1 MSAKRRKRS
10 PSPRPWRQKSRSKDS
25 SSNGELVDNGI
36 SLMRAVR
43 TAFAALKTKRLK
55 SEALTLMK
63 EDMDKD
69 HGTWE
74 GKGKKKGK
82 AGKDSGGKAKR
93 YQ

>member
-1 MSAKRRKRS
+1 MPANRRKRS
-10 PSPRPWRQKSRSKDS
+10 PSPRPWREKSRSKDS

-74 GKGKKKGK
+74 GKKRGKS
-82 AGKDSGGKAKR
+82 GKDSGGKAKR